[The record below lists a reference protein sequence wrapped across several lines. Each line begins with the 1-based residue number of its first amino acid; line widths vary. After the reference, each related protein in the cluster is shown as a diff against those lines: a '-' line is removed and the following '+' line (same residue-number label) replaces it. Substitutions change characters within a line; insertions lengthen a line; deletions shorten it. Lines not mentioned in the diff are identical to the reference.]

1 MSLDTL
7 MLVVLIVLYLQCDL
21 AKIPIVIL
29 VTINDVIPRSS
40 QNCSTKHGLIEIRVL
55 QNPTDVVQTPDLPL

>member
-1 MSLDTL
+1 

-29 VTINDVIPRSS
+29 ITINDVIPRSS

-55 QNPTDVVQTPDLPL
+55 QNPTDVV